1 MAAVKRG
8 LGKGLDGLIPDKNNS
23 SIKKN
28 TTTSSKS
35 EKSKKVQT
43 TSGKTNTKN
52 KTNEQENSDNNGIL
66 KVNISLVQPNLN
78 QPRKNFDEDALNDLA
93 ESIKEFGIISPL
105 IVKETNGIYEIIAGE
120 RRWRAAKIADLK
132 EVPVI
137 INNEYNEQQTLEV
150 SIIENIQREKLN
162 AIEEAQA
169 YKRLIEEFKL
179 KQDEVA
185 ERVSKSRTEITNKLR
200 LLKLDARVQKMLIDE
215 MITMGHA
222 RALLGFENGDD
233 QYETALKVF
242 DEKLSVRDIEK
253 LVKSATKDEKKK
265 VKEVD
270 EQYNII
276 CQEASRKMSELMGT
290 KVNINQKNKGSK
302 GKIEIE
308 FYSQD
313 ELDRIM
319 NLILSCNG

>member
-8 LGKGLDGLIPDKNNS
+8 LGKGLDGLIPDKNNN

-52 KTNEQENSDNNGIL
+52 KTNEQKNSDNNGIL

-276 CQEASRKMSELMGT
+276 CQEASRKMSESMGT

>member
-105 IVKETNGIYEIIAGE
+105 IVKEINGIYEIIAGE

-253 LVKSATKDEKKK
+253 LVKSATKEEKKK

-270 EQYNII
+270 DKYNII
-276 CQEASRKMSELMGT
+276 CQEDARKMSESMGT

>member
-52 KTNEQENSDNNGIL
+52 KTNEQKNSDNNGIL

-105 IVKETNGIYEIIAGE
+105 IVKEINGIYEIIAGE

-276 CQEASRKMSELMGT
+276 CQEASRKMSESMGT

>member
-78 QPRKNFDEDALNDLA
+78 QPRKNFNEDALNDLA

-105 IVKETNGIYEIIAGE
+105 IVKEINGIYEIIAGE

-276 CQEASRKMSELMGT
+276 CQEASRKMSESMGT

>member
-105 IVKETNGIYEIIAGE
+105 IVKEINGIYEIIAGE

-132 EVPVI
+132 EVPFI

-276 CQEASRKMSELMGT
+276 CQEASRKMSESMGT

>member
-52 KTNEQENSDNNGIL
+52 KTNEQENLDNNGIL

-105 IVKETNGIYEIIAGE
+105 IVKEINGIYEIIAGE

-276 CQEASRKMSELMGT
+276 CQEASRKMSESMGT

>member
-1 MAAVKRG
+1 M
-8 LGKGLDGLIPDKNNS
+8 
-23 SIKKN
+23 
-28 TTTSSKS
+28 
-35 EKSKKVQT
+35 
-43 TSGKTNTKN
+43 
-52 KTNEQENSDNNGIL
+52 
-66 KVNISLVQPNLN
+66 
-78 QPRKNFDEDALNDLA
+78 
-93 ESIKEFGIISPL
+93 
-105 IVKETNGIYEIIAGE
+105 
-120 RRWRAAKIADLK
+120 
-132 EVPVI
+132 
-137 INNEYNEQQTLEV
+137 EV

-276 CQEASRKMSELMGT
+276 CQEASRKMSESMGT

>member
-52 KTNEQENSDNNGIL
+52 KTNEQKNSDNNGIL
-66 KVNISLVQPNLN
+66 NVNISLVQPNLN

-105 IVKETNGIYEIIAGE
+105 IVKEINGIYEIIAGE

-276 CQEASRKMSELMGT
+276 CQEASRKMSESLGT

>member
-8 LGKGLDGLIPDKNNS
+8 LGKGLDGLIPDKNNN

-52 KTNEQENSDNNGIL
+52 KMNEQKNSDNNGIL

-276 CQEASRKMSELMGT
+276 CQEASRKMSESMGT

>member
-52 KTNEQENSDNNGIL
+52 KTNEQENLDNNGIL

-276 CQEASRKMSELMGT
+276 CQEASRKMSESMGT

-319 NLILSCNG
+319 NLILSCND

>member
-105 IVKETNGIYEIIAGE
+105 IVKEINGIYEIIAGE

-276 CQEASRKMSELMGT
+276 CQEASRKMSESMGT

>member
-52 KTNEQENSDNNGIL
+52 KTNEQKNSDNNGIL

-253 LVKSATKDEKKK
+253 LVKSAIKDEKKK

-276 CQEASRKMSELMGT
+276 CQEASRKMSESMGT

>member
-35 EKSKKVQT
+35 EKSKKVQA

-52 KTNEQENSDNNGIL
+52 KTNEQENLDNNGIL

-276 CQEASRKMSELMGT
+276 CQEASRKMSESMGT

-319 NLILSCNG
+319 NLILSCND

>member
-105 IVKETNGIYEIIAGE
+105 IVKEINGIYEIIAGE

-276 CQEASRKMSELMGT
+276 CQEASRKMSESMGT

-308 FYSQD
+308 FYSTG
-313 ELDRIM
+313 RIR
-319 NLILSCNG
+319 

>member
-105 IVKETNGIYEIIAGE
+105 IVKEINGIYEIIAGE

-265 VKEVD
+265 VKEV
-270 EQYNII
+270 
-276 CQEASRKMSELMGT
+276 
-290 KVNINQKNKGSK
+290 
-302 GKIEIE
+302 E
-308 FYSQD
+308 F
-313 ELDRIM
+313 IK
-319 NLILSCNG
+319 

>member
-105 IVKETNGIYEIIAGE
+105 IVKEINGIYEIIAGE

-276 CQEASRKMSELMGT
+276 CQEASRKMAESMGT

>member
-52 KTNEQENSDNNGIL
+52 KTNEQENLDNNGIL
-66 KVNISLVQPNLN
+66 KVNISLFQPNLN

-179 KQDEVA
+179 TQDEVA

-276 CQEASRKMSELMGT
+276 CQEASRKMSESMGT

-319 NLILSCNG
+319 NLILSCND

>member
-105 IVKETNGIYEIIAGE
+105 IVKEINGIYEIIAGE

-270 EQYNII
+270 EQY
-276 CQEASRKMSELMGT
+276 RDY
-290 KVNINQKNKGSK
+290 KVS
-302 GKIEIE
+302 
-308 FYSQD
+308 F
-313 ELDRIM
+313 
-319 NLILSCNG
+319 

>member
-52 KTNEQENSDNNGIL
+52 KTNEQKNSDNNGIL

-276 CQEASRKMSELMGT
+276 CQEASRKMSESMGT

>member
-35 EKSKKVQT
+35 EKSKKLQT

-105 IVKETNGIYEIIAGE
+105 IVKEINGIYEIIAGE

-276 CQEASRKMSELMGT
+276 CQEASRKMSESMGT

>member
-43 TSGKTNTKN
+43 TPGKTNTKN

-105 IVKETNGIYEIIAGE
+105 IVKEINGIYEIIAGE

-276 CQEASRKMSELMGT
+276 CQEASRKMSESMGT

>member
-35 EKSKKVQT
+35 KKSKKLQT

-105 IVKETNGIYEIIAGE
+105 IVKEINGIYEIIAGE

-276 CQEASRKMSELMGT
+276 CQEASRKMSESMGT